1 MTYISMW
8 GDPPWHPYP
17 YYDDDNNDVD
27 DNDDDGDGGDD
38 DDDKLESFEWLTGDL
53 RWHFVGDRPLES
65 GHAPIVIFDSGHD
78 DGYGENGGD
87 GYGENHGHNLMKHFH

>member
-1 MTYISMW
+1 M
-8 GDPPWHPYP
+8 
-17 YYDDDNNDVD
+17 
-27 DNDDDGDGGDD
+27 
-38 DDDKLESFEWLTGDL
+38 
-53 RWHFVGDRPLES
+53 GDRPLES

>member
-1 MTYISMW
+1 MIDRGPPMTFC
-8 GDPPWHPYP
+8 GRPTF
-17 YYDDDNNDVD
+17 
-27 DNDDDGDGGDD
+27 G
-38 DDDKLESFEWLTGDL
+38 EWA
-53 RWHFVGDRPLES
+53 